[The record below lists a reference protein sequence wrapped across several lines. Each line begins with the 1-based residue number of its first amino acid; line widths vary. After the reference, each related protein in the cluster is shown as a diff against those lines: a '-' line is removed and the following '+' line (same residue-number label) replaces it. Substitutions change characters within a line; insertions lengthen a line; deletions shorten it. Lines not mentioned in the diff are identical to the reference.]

1 MQYFGKGKPKLF
13 RILGSGLMLLALV
26 AVACG
31 GAAEPT
37 SAPAA
42 PTSPPQAAA
51 QPTAVPEAMEEVME
65 EPAVNPGKVVWM
77 TAAWGNE
84 RFDPALA
91 PGGDP
96 NQYGRLITA
105 YLIEISEDFELI
117 PGMATDWDLS
127 SDGLT
132 WTVTLRDG
140 VKFHDGTEVTVDD
153 LLWTWQ
159 RFYSHESR
167 EWTTSGA
174 MWALE
179 NILDK
184 MEKTGPNTVS
194 ITTTTPHT
202 GIADYYFSSRS
213 PVWYGALPK
222 RDTLNN
228 EAEAIAYD
236 KNPVGTGSLKLTRHV
251 QAEVMEFERFD
262 DFYYQPNNGL
272 PEDRRTKFAS
282 FELRS
287 VPEEAIRVAAIRARE
302 ADIAPVTLQAK
313 KQVESGGG
321 RLAFGRE
328 GVYFFFICELCWQDP
343 ELLLYDRRVRQ
354 ALSYAIDKELMRET
368 LYGAEAMEVK
378 GFAAITPATIGYT
391 PALDPFPFDPDKAR
405 ELMAEAGYKTP
416 TNSQG
421 KDPGT
426 LVINTLVSPS
436 LPLLPEASQLIAAN
450 WKKELGLDVEVRVSE
465 KVALEGAEDAGELVG
480 QWYFR
485 DNETRVDATGI
496 VKGRYGNP
504 SRLSRVQDD
513 PVVYAMIDE
522 ALGIIDP
529 EKQVVAL
536 EKLYLR
542 MKDDQYELGIG
553 YLNIP
558 WAVGPRVKSWEPLN
572 LALFPNNLHNLILE

>member
-1 MQYFGKGKPKLF
+1 MQFFGKGKPKLF

-287 VPEEAIRVAAIRARE
+287 VPEEAIRVAAIRAEE

-354 ALSYAIDKELMRET
+354 ALAYAIDKELMRET

-496 VKGRYGNP
+496 TKGRYGNP